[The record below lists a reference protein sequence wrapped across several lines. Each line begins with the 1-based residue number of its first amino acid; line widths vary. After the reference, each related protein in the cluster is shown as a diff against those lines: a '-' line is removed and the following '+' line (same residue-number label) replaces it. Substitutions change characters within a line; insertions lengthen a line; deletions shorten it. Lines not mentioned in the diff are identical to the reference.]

1 MRGRARA
8 HKDASGQACS
18 SREEGGRLMDIFTV
32 ALHYSVS
39 VVYSGTVV
47 CVGLGDLWRTV
58 VAIYSIFT
66 FDMQN
71 DISMNFD
78 IVKKMMPT

>member
-47 CVGLGDLWRTV
+47 CGFGGSVENRCGNLQHF
-58 VAIYSIFT
+58 YF
-66 FDMQN
+66 
-71 DISMNFD
+71 
-78 IVKKMMPT
+78 